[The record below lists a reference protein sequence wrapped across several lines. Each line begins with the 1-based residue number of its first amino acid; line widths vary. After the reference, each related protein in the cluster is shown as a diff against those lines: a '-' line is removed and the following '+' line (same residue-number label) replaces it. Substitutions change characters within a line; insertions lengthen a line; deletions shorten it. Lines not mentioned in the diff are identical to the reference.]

1 MTYIVTR
8 MTTVTTSNVRKC
20 PYMVNSGPKLSKK
33 VDVFVLAVSGTIK
46 EFDKC

>member
-1 MTYIVTR
+1 MTCFVTR
-8 MTTVTTSNVRKC
+8 MTTVTTSNVRKY

-33 VDVFVLAVSGTIK
+33 GGCVCVSSGTIK